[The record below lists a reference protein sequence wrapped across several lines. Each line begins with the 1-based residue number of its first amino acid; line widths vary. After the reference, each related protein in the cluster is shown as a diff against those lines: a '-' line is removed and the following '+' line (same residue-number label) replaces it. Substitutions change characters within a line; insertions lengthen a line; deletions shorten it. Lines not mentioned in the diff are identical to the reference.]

1 MKSLQL
7 QVASVLKYG
16 SSYCLLHT
24 TEWAR
29 EDTDDQYCLLYITEW
44 EREDT
49 DDQDRWWIPL
59 TVHVNIQFV
68 NIQQNTITV
77 LVYNETTITHLT

>member
-1 MKSLQL
+1 MGVKEGFILS
-7 QVASVLKYG
+7 
-16 SSYCLLHT
+16 

-29 EDTDDQYCLLYITEW
+29 EDTEDQY
-44 EREDT
+44 
-49 DDQDRWWIPL
+49 RWCIPL

-77 LVYNETTITHLT
+77 LVVQ